1 MKKPITAPMWHATSI
16 VDTLKMFKVEHV
28 HGLSTEDVENRLK
41 LYGKN
46 ILQKRRSLGF
56 LGVVIKQFRGP
67 LIVIL
72 LLAGVATVFLHE
84 YLDSLVIFIALL
96 INVIIGSF
104 QERRASQA
112 FEKLNQS
119 QEKHATVIRDGA
131 KVIVLAEELVV
142 GDIVILEGGMY
153 IPADLRLIESSELSV
168 NEAILTGEWISVSK
182 EASQIHKEQ
191 APLGERTNMAWMGT
205 LVSSGYG
212 QGVVVYTGKET
223 QMGAI
228 AKLLQSEVVRA
239 TPLQQSVHNI
249 ARLLV
254 YIILGSA
261 TVIFLLGILHGESVS
276 NMLLVVIAIA
286 VASMPEG
293 LPAAVTIV
301 LAIGMEAIL
310 KEGGLVRNLLA
321 AETLGSTTIVLTDKT
336 GTLTEAKMKLF
347 GLYTLEGVED
357 GVSDAEGDNEYLLS
371 SAILTTD
378 AFVEELEEEVD
389 KEKQIVIHGR
399 PIEKAIV
406 SAGIH
411 MGVMQGALLHE
422 LPRLDFL
429 QFESRRRFAASLH
442 SQAGST
448 KNLLYLSG
456 APEFLLEH
464 ATHVY
469 HKGRS
474 VVMSEDVR
482 KRLSRKQN
490 EMSNEGYRFIGL
502 AYREVGLDSMPTN
515 EEEKDRFI
523 EKSTFIGLIA
533 FSDPVREN
541 VAESIAT
548 VKKAGVRVVMVTGDN
563 PQTAKQIAIL
573 TGIAYPEDDVLTG
586 NDIDHLSDEELFE
599 EIKRVPVFARVL
611 PEQKLHIVRVLKDH
625 NEVVAMTGDGVN
637 DAPALQ
643 SADIGVAVGS
653 GTEVAKAASDI
664 ILINN
669 SFTIITSA
677 IKEGR
682 RIIDNLKKIVAYL
695 LSTSFSEIF
704 VIGGAL
710 AFGAPLPL
718 LPGQILWAN
727 IIEEGFMSFSFAF
740 EKAEDGVMSR
750 SPRENLSKRVL
761 TKKIKQLIAIISI
774 ITGVFLTILYFILLA
789 FDIPIE
795 EVRTFMFVA
804 LSLDSIFFAF
814 SFKSLHIPIWKVSFF
829 SNKYLFGAL
838 SVSILLLI
846 LAVTWAPLQKLLS
859 LTSLTVNEMAVLFG
873 IGLFNLL
880 LIETTKYI
888 VFERNER

>member
-1 MKKPITAPMWHATSI
+1 MWHATSI